1 MTEPPPL
8 NVKKALVALTGQI
21 PVNAPPPA
29 WTINI
34 IATYYMIL
42 GEAFDA
48 HPLYFFVLA
57 LSFFTLSVITLLFY
71 ANGIIVHC
79 CRLVRDPHVIKNCH
93 RSIKTHF

>member
-29 WTINI
+29 WTIII

-48 HPLYFFVLA
+48 HPLYF
-57 LSFFTLSVITLLFY
+57 LSLHSHSLHYQLSPCFFMQTV
-71 ANGIIVHC
+71 
-79 CRLVRDPHVIKNCH
+79 
-93 RSIKTHF
+93 

>member
-48 HPLYFFVLA
+48 HPLYFFCPCTLILYTISYHLA
-57 LSFFTLSVITLLFY
+57 FLCKRYNCTLLQAGTLSK
-71 ANGIIVHC
+71 IVTDH
-79 CRLVRDPHVIKNCH
+79 
-93 RSIKTHF
+93 IKTHF